1 MFITLTVV
9 VGIFS
14 VNLLTHGIGILEL
27 EVHEPDGY
35 LCTDKTTGI
44 QTTCSPEEWCDNSN
58 VDYEINYDAD
68 SENIYNWYT
77 KLELPCKSKL

>member
-1 MFITLTVV
+1 MTIT

-35 LCTDKTTGI
+35 ICTDKDGNKF
-44 QTTCSPEEWCDNSN
+44 TCDPEEWCNDSSL
-58 VDYEINYDAD
+58 DYEVNFDAD
-68 SENIYNWYT
+68 NENIYNWYT
-77 KLELPCKSKL
+77 KL